1 MIRYTAH
8 FNFREHLCISTELL
22 GINLY
27 ELIKL
32 NKFKGLPLKLVR
44 HFTKQIL
51 EGLRFLDHK
60 EIIHCDLKPENILL
74 SDPDR
79 GGIKIIDFGSSCY
92 ESERVYT
99 YIQSRFYRS
108 PEVILGMVYNQ
119 RIDMWSL
126 GCIVAELL
134 TGHPLFMGENEQEQI
149 ACIME
154 IFGVPEK
161 SMISQCS
168 RRKLFFDSVGNPRIH
183 SSSKGVKRYPAT
195 KSLKKALKNSNEPL
209 LDFISQCLIWNPRNR
224 LVPYH
229 GLHHVF
235 IVGTADPSNSRK
247 ASYSSLNSTNSSKFP
262 VLEATQSIGSIKS
275 ISSNGSG
282 YLPKLPQPF
291 GNKHTEPQR
300 SSPLQQ
306 QVQQSR
312 AIPHANVP
320 IDNSAA
326 RLDSLVK
333 PRSSGEATRTASMG
347 NKYGQLGQV
356 PTGPRSTAGAPSS
369 SIEASAH
376 RAISAG
382 TQGYRP
388 QGGAA
393 QLEAANRSYHTML
406 HGNSTTKSGAAAAE
420 VSYASTI
427 PTTATGAGLN
437 SAGQLQYPQGSA
449 AHSSFAFSS
458 SKSQSPV
465 SMGLPKLHTSLS
477 QKSHTG
483 GTGGQGSTPRL
494 G

>member
-1 MIRYTAH
+1 M
-8 FNFREHLCISTELL
+8 
-22 GINLY
+22 Y

-32 NKFKGLPLKLVR
+32 NKFKGLPIKLVR

-51 EGLRFLDHK
+51 EALRFLDHK
-60 EIIHCDLKPENILL
+60 DIIHCDLKPENILL

-119 RIDMWSL
+119 GIDMWSL

-183 SSSKGVKRYPAT
+183 VSSKGVKRYPAA

-224 LVPYH
+224 LVPYQ

-235 IVGTADPSNSRK
+235 IAGTSNPSNSRK

-262 VLEATQSIGSIKS
+262 VLEATHSIGSIKS

-291 GNKHTEPQR
+291 GNKHNTEPQR

-312 AIPHANVP
+312 KIPHANVP

-333 PRSSGEATRTASMG
+333 PRSSGEAARTASIG
-347 NKYGQLGQV
+347 TKYGTLGQV
-356 PTGPRSTAGAPSS
+356 PTGPRSTAAPST

-376 RAISAG
+376 RAISSG
-382 TQGYRP
+382 TQGFRP

-406 HGNSTTKSGAAAAE
+406 HGNSTTKGGVAAE
-420 VSYASTI
+420 VSYANTI
-427 PTTATGAGLN
+427 TTSASASGAG
-437 SAGQLQYPQGSA
+437 AGGSGAPAAGHLQYPQGSA
-449 AHSSFAFSS
+449 VHTSFAFSS

-465 SMGLPKLHTSLS
+465 SMGPPKLQTPLA

-483 GTGGQGSTPRL
+483 GGAGGQGSTPRL